1 MKHWY
6 QRPPQSITDY
16 VRTILILE
24 GFSQP
29 NPEEKPL
36 FTNGMPCLYCLME
49 KTPENY
55 ERAVQLTLYGKS
67 TPPECWVINESKTVV
82 GYFFYPFV
90 LQTVFNVSA
99 SQLMKEPVE
108 LSRWSPHKI
117 NALRAQLA
125 YATSTSQKVAVLDHL
140 VTQQIHQQVHECA
153 IIKHATDHL
162 MNNTSTNALPG
173 LLKELNINP
182 RTFQRIFKKYVG
194 ITASQYRRICQFQL
208 SFAQVRSNQF
218 EKLADVAYENGFAD
232 QSHFIRL
239 FKEFTHTTPNDYL
252 KSGLKEKSQ

>member
-6 QRPPQSITDY
+6 QRPPQSMTDY

-36 FTNGMPCLYCLME
+36 FTNGMPCLYCLTE
-49 KTPENY
+49 KTPDNY
-55 ERAVQLTLYGKS
+55 ENVVQLTLYGKS
-67 TPPECWVINESKTVV
+67 TPPECWAIDEPKTIVV
-82 GYFFYPFV
+82 YFFYPFA

-99 SQLMKEPVE
+99 SQLMKEPIE
-108 LSRWSPHKI
+108 LGSWSPHKI

-125 YATSTSQKVAVLDHL
+125 YATSTSQKIAVLDHVL
-140 VTQQIHQQVHECA
+140 TQQINLQAYECA
-153 IIKHATDHL
+153 IVKHATDFL
-162 MNNTSTNALPG
+162 MNNTNTDALPD

-182 RTFQRIFKKYVG
+182 RTFQRTFKKYVG
-194 ITASQYRRICQFQL
+194 ITASQYRRICQFEL
-208 SFAQVRSNQF
+208 SFAQVRTKQF
-218 EKLADVAYENGFAD
+218 EKLADIAYENGFAD

-239 FKEFTHTTPNDYL
+239 FKEFAHTTPNDYL